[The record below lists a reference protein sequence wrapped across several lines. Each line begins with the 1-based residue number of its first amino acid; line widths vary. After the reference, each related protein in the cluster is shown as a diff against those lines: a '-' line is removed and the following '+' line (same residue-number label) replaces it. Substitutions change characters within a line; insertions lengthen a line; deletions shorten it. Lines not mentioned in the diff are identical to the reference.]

1 MLNMFGIIFQGWGFC
16 NKVCKEDYDIW
27 VNRLRMVKL
36 TILSDKMC
44 KEIGNSPKDI
54 HGEGEFVVNVRKELC
69 GAFVNDV
76 NVTFVNYTLKI
87 FKKKNSNKLSDI
99 LKTQPNIYLS

>member
-16 NKVCKEDYDIW
+16 NKVCKEDYNIW

-69 GAFVNDV
+69 GAFVNIL
-76 NVTFVNYTLKI
+76 NVTFVNYTKTTSVNFTTTSIDQNYTLKLI
-87 FKKKNSNKLSDI
+87 TSKK
-99 LKTQPNIYLS
+99 

>member
-1 MLNMFGIIFQGWGFC
+1 
-16 NKVCKEDYDIW
+16 
-27 VNRLRMVKL
+27 MVKL
-36 TILSDKMC
+36 TTLSDELC
-44 KEIGNSPKDI
+44 KEIGNSPKNMLGD
-54 HGEGEFVVNVRKELC
+54 EEVVNVRKELC